1 MSTSTYS
8 QESQRLLSPLL
19 SPEEPSS
26 EQTMSRFVPGLK
38 TKTRLIFHTVRSLN
52 IGVFITALAL
62 LIYSSV
68 LPFCPLLKSKSYIS
82 RSIFV
87 NQDQRPTI
95 AVSSRSISQLAY
107 ASKPSKSSYVFIRKD
122 ASAKDGPHGLYTPIW
137 LSSRSVD

>member
-52 IGVFITALAL
+52 IGVFITAP
-62 LIYSSV
+62 V
-68 LPFCPLLKSKSYIS
+68 D
-82 RSIFV
+82 
-87 NQDQRPTI
+87 NNDQTANWEFKYFELRI
-95 AVSSRSISQLAY
+95 
-107 ASKPSKSSYVFIRKD
+107 
-122 ASAKDGPHGLYTPIW
+122 
-137 LSSRSVD
+137 